1 MLLTESPTVGVF
13 LFLVWL
19 SYFRPAP
26 CSFWAVDWLFFP
38 LLCVSM
44 SCGVIA
50 VSKARCLSCPA
61 GWHGSGFQLLY
72 IRFPLDVIGVG
83 ACEPRVKDHF
93 FISVK
98 LTRPV
103 YMPRITIPRYPE
115 IVAWTLARFL
125 QVYL

>member
-93 FISVK
+93 
-98 LTRPV
+98 L
-103 YMPRITIPRYPE
+103 
-115 IVAWTLARFL
+115 
-125 QVYL
+125 YLSS